1 MSWIDA
7 LRAEGDH
14 ATRIKADLEYFSQFL
29 KIRPKIGPL
38 APLVFNPAQLELHRL
53 IEEQRAKTGRVRV
66 AILKARQLGIS
77 TYIAARLYHRTI
89 NTQGSRCLIV
99 GHEKRASSNLFQLV
113 KRFHDHLP
121 DDLRPSIGTSNAE
134 ELIFDR
140 LDAGYLVT
148 VATHEGAGRSA
159 TAQMLHAS
167 ETAFWPDLP
176 TQMAALLQTVPDGA
190 GTEIIIETTANG
202 YNDFHKLWRKAEAG
216 ESEFMPIFL
225 PWSLAPEYRA
235 KPAEG
240 FSMDTEESRLAEL
253 HNLDAEQ
260 IAWRRSKISQLGSPE
275 YFSQEYPIVASE
287 AFISSSFDSF
297 IPADL
302 VLRARKEK
310 IDPYG
315 PLIVGVDPAGMGA
328 DRTSIAFRRGHCITK
343 VESWRGLDTMEV
355 TGRVARIIREEKPAK
370 VNIDV
375 GGLGIG
381 VYDRLI
387 EMGYSRSQVNAVNFG
402 GKAVELPPLDEMGKP
417 AGGPANRR
425 AELWANLK
433 TALQGRFQLPDSD
446 SLQADLVSCG
456 YKFQSDG
463 RLLLESK
470 IDMRKRGLP
479 SPDEADAVALCFTEP
494 AGSPVPRSSRFN
506 RDLSQYGADA
516 YV

>member
-1 MSWIDA
+1 
-7 LRAEGDH
+7 
-14 ATRIKADLEYFSQFL
+14 
-29 KIRPKIGPL
+29 
-38 APLVFNPAQLELHRL
+38 
-53 IEEQRAKTGRVRV
+53 
-66 AILKARQLGIS
+66 
-77 TYIAARLYHRTI
+77 
-89 NTQGSRCLIV
+89 
-99 GHEKRASSNLFQLV
+99 
-113 KRFHDHLP
+113 
-121 DDLRPSIGTSNAE
+121 
-134 ELIFDR
+134 LIFDKI
-140 LDAGYLVT
+140 DSGYLVT
-148 VATHEGAGRSA
+148 VATTEGAGRSA

-176 TQMAALLQTVPDGA
+176 TQMAALMQTVPDGA
-190 GTEIIIETTANG
+190 GTEIILETTANG
-202 YNDFHKLWRKAEAG
+202 YNDLHKLWRKAEAG
-216 ESEFMPIFL
+216 ESEFMPVFL
-225 PWSLAPEYRA
+225 PWSLAPEYRT
-235 KPAEG
+235 KPADG
-240 FSMDTEESRLAEL
+240 FVMDSEESNLAEL
-253 HNLDAEQ
+253 HHLDVEQ
-260 IAWRRSKISQLGSPE
+260 IAWRRNKISQLGSPE
-275 YFSQEYPIVASE
+275 YFAQEYPIVASE

-310 IDPYG
+310 IEAYG

-328 DRTSIAFRRGHCITK
+328 DRTSIAFRRGHVITK

-387 EMGYSRSQVNAVNFG
+387 EMGYSRSQVNAVSFG
-402 GKAVELPPLDEMGKP
+402 GKPIDLPAIDEVGKP

-425 AELWANLK
+425 AELWTNLK
-433 TALQGRFQLPDSD
+433 IALQGRFQLPDSD

-456 YKFQSDG
+456 YRYQSDG

-494 AGSPVPRSSRFN
+494 AGSPVPRGRA
-506 RDLSQYGADA
+506 RDLTQYGADA